1 MWFPSLLWNERQ
13 PGQRKVEGVGK
24 RRRVDERKAA
34 RSAKARRPA
43 VLGGMAVV
51 ALGGGALAVYTVFG
65 GGAAAEDGASSD
77 AKAVKTGPLSA
88 TEVHTAATAFL
99 TAWQQGTV
107 AEAAAATD
115 DSAAARTALTGFTQD
130 AHIKDVTLTPGKR
143 TGDRVAFS
151 VKGTVS
157 YQGTS
162 KPLTYESSLTVVRA
176 EQDGEPVVGWQPS
189 VVHPDLG
196 EGDRLVTGEAGTPP
210 VRAFDRDGG
219 ELTTEKY
226 PSLGPVLDSLREKYG
241 EKAGGESGI
250 ELRVVRAKT
259 DEDASG
265 GNDGDETA
273 STKPSERSPGEKAA
287 DKTLL
292 ELSEG
297 TPGEVRTTL
306 SPSLQAAA
314 EEQVAT
320 EQRASVVVM
329 RPSTGEILSVANSH
343 HGFNVAFQGSL
354 APGST
359 MKIVSSALLIDKGL
373 AAADRVHPCPRYSS
387 YGGWK
392 FQNDDKF
399 QIDGGTFRAS
409 FARSCN
415 TAFIS
420 QAKKLDDDS
429 LTLEAQQVFGLG
441 LDNWAIGVSTFDGA
455 VPVRSDAP
463 MAASLIG
470 QGGVRMNPL
479 NMASV
484 VSTAKTGVFKQ
495 PYLVSPAVDGRTLAT
510 ASRPM
515 SDTVRSQLREL
526 LQYTATAGTA
536 AEAMAGLGPD
546 YGAKTGSAEVD
557 GQKEPNG
564 WFTAWKG
571 DLASAGVVQRGGHG
585 SESAGPIVA
594 ALLKAGSG

>member
-1 MWFPSLLWNERQ
+1 M
-13 PGQRKVEGVGK
+13 
-24 RRRVDERKAA
+24 
-34 RSAKARRPA
+34 
-43 VLGGMAVV
+43 LGGVAVV

-65 GGAAAEDGASSD
+65 AGASANDGSGD
-77 AKAVKTGPLSA
+77 AKAVKSGPLSA
-88 TEVHTAATAFL
+88 GEVRTAATAFL
-99 TAWQQGTV
+99 TAWQKGTV
-107 AEAAAATD
+107 TKAAAATD
-115 DSAAARTALTGFTQD
+115 DAAAAKTALTGFTKD
-130 AHIKDVTLTPGKR
+130 AHIEDVTLTRGKR
-143 TGDRVAFS
+143 SGDKVPFT

-157 YQGTS
+157 YKGAE
-162 KPLTYESSLTVVRA
+162 KPLTYRSALTVVRA
-176 EQDGEPVVGWQPS
+176 EKDGEPVVAWQPS
-189 VVHPDLG
+189 VVHPDLA

-210 VRAFDRDGG
+210 VKALDRDGG
-219 ELTTEKY
+219 ELTTKKY
-226 PSLGPVLDSLREKYG
+226 PSLGSVLDGLREKYG
-241 EKAGGESGI
+241 KKAGGKAGVELRIVRADPAEESGKD
-250 ELRVVRAKT
+250 AK
-259 DEDASG
+259 ESG
-265 GNDGDETA
+265 TSEN
-273 STKPSERSPGEKAA
+273 STKSTKEKAA

-297 TPGEVRTTL
+297 TPGELKTTL

-314 EEQVAT
+314 EEKVAAT
-320 EQRASVVVM
+320 KRASVVVM
-329 RPSTGEILSVANSH
+329 RPSTGEILAAANSSS
-343 HGFNVAFQGSL
+343 FNVAFQGSL

-373 AAADRVHPCPRYSS
+373 ASADKVHPCPKFSS

-399 QIDGGTFRAS
+399 EIKGGTFKAS

-420 QAKKLDDDS
+420 QAKELDDDS
-429 LTLEAQQVFGLG
+429 LTQEAQQVFGLG
-441 LDNWAIGVSTFDGA
+441 LNNWAIGVSSFDGA
-455 VPVRSDAP
+455 VPVQSDAP

-484 VSTAKTGVFKQ
+484 VATAKTGVFKQ
-495 PYLVSPAVDGRTLAT
+495 PYLVPPSVDNRTLAT

-515 SDTVRSQLREL
+515 SETVRSQLREL
-526 LQYTATAGTA
+526 LQYTAAAGTA
-536 AEAMAGLGPD
+536 AEAMSGLGPD

-557 GQKEPNG
+557 GQKQPNG

-571 DLASAGVVQRGGHG
+571 DLASAGVVQQGGHG

-594 ALLKAGSG
+594 ALLKAGSGD

>member
-1 MWFPSLLWNERQ
+1 M
-13 PGQRKVEGVGK
+13 GK

-34 RSAKARRPA
+34 TSGRSRRHVA
-43 VLGGMAVV
+43 LGGVAVV

-65 GGAAAEDGASSD
+65 AGASANDGSGD
-77 AKAVKTGPLSA
+77 AKAVKSGPLSA
-88 TEVHTAATAFL
+88 GEVRTAATAFL
-99 TAWQQGTV
+99 TAWQKGTV
-107 AEAAAATD
+107 TKAAAATD
-115 DSAAARTALTGFTQD
+115 DAAAAKTALTGFTKD
-130 AHIKDVTLTPGKR
+130 AHIEDVTLTRGKR
-143 TGDRVAFS
+143 SGDKVPFT

-157 YQGTS
+157 YKGTE
-162 KPLTYESSLTVVRA
+162 KPLTYRSALTVVRA
-176 EQDGEPVVGWQPS
+176 QKDGEPVVAWQPS
-189 VVHPDLG
+189 VVHPDLA

-210 VRAFDRDGG
+210 VKALDRDGG
-219 ELTTEKY
+219 ELTTKKY
-226 PSLGPVLDSLREKYG
+226 PSLGSVLDGLREKYG
-241 EKAGGESGI
+241 KKAGGKAGVELRIVRADPAEESGKD
-250 ELRVVRAKT
+250 AK
-259 DEDASG
+259 ESG
-265 GNDGDETA
+265 TSEN
-273 STKPSERSPGEKAA
+273 STKSTKEKAA

-297 TPGEVRTTL
+297 TPGELRTTL

-314 EEQVAT
+314 EEKVAAT
-320 EQRASVVVM
+320 KRASVVVM
-329 RPSTGEILSVANSH
+329 RPSTGEILAAANSSS
-343 HGFNVAFQGSL
+343 FNVAFQGSL

-373 AAADRVHPCPRYSS
+373 ASADKVHPCPKFSS

-399 QIDGGTFRAS
+399 EIKGGTFKAS

-420 QAKKLDDDS
+420 QAKELDDDS
-429 LTLEAQQVFGLG
+429 LTHEAQQVFGLG
-441 LDNWAIGVSTFDGA
+441 LNNWAIGVSSFDGA
-455 VPVRSDAP
+455 VPVQSDAP

-484 VSTAKTGVFKQ
+484 VATAKTGVFKQ
-495 PYLVSPAVDGRTLAT
+495 PYLVPPSVDNRTLAT

-515 SDTVRSQLREL
+515 SETVRSQLREL
-526 LQYTATAGTA
+526 LQYTAAAGTA
-536 AEAMAGLGPD
+536 AEAMSGLGPD

-557 GQKEPNG
+557 GQKQPNG

-571 DLASAGVVQRGGHG
+571 DLASAGVVQQGGHG

-594 ALLKAGSG
+594 TLLKAGSGG

>member
-1 MWFPSLLWNERQ
+1 M
-13 PGQRKVEGVGK
+13 GK

-34 RSAKARRPA
+34 KSGRPRRHL
-43 VLGGMAVV
+43 VLGGAAVA
-51 ALGGGALAVYTVFG
+51 ALGGGAFAVYTVFG
-65 GGAAAEDGASSD
+65 AGASADDGSAD
-77 AKAVKTGPLSA
+77 AKAVKSGPLSA
-88 TEVHTAATAFL
+88 GEVRTAATAFL
-99 TAWQQGTV
+99 TAWQKGTV
-107 AEAAAATD
+107 TKAAAATD
-115 DSAAARTALTGFTQD
+115 DTAAAKAALTGFAKD
-130 AHIKDVTLTPGKR
+130 AHVKDVTLTRGR
-143 TGDRVAFS
+143 RAGDEVPFT

-157 YQGTS
+157 YKGTR
-162 KPLTYESSLTVVRA
+162 KPLTYESALTVVRA
-176 EQDGEPVVGWQPS
+176 KKDGEPVVDWRPS
-189 VVHPDLG
+189 VVHPELAK
-196 EGDRLVTGEAGTPP
+196 GDRLVTGEAGTPP
-210 VRAFDRDGG
+210 VKALDRDGG
-219 ELTTEKY
+219 ELTTKKY
-226 PSLGPVLDSLREKYG
+226 PSLGSVLDGLREKYG
-241 EKAGGESGI
+241 KKAGGRAGV
-250 ELRVVRAKT
+250 ELRIVRADPEKT
-259 DEDASG
+259 G
-265 GNDGDETA
+265 PDGTSSAEPAESADSA
-273 STKPSERSPGEKAA
+273 GSTKEKAA

-297 TPGEVRTTL
+297 TPGELKTTL
-306 SPSLQAAA
+306 SPALQALAETKVAA
-314 EEQVAT
+314 T
-320 EQRASVVVM
+320 KRASVVVM
-329 RPSTGEILSVANSH
+329 RPSTGEILAAANSSS
-343 HGFNVAFQGSL
+343 FNVAFQGSL

-373 AAADRVHPCPRYSS
+373 ASAEKVHPCPKFSS

-399 QIDGGTFRAS
+399 QIRNGTFKAS

-441 LDNWAIGVSTFDGA
+441 LNNWAIGVSSFDGA
-455 VPVRSDAP
+455 VPVQRDAP

-495 PYLVSPAVDGRTLAT
+495 PYLVAPSVDGRTLAT
-510 ASRPM
+510 AARPL
-515 SDTVRSQLREL
+515 SASARTQLREL
-526 LQYTATAGTA
+526 LRYTAAAGTA
-536 AEAMAGLGPD
+536 AEAMSGLGPD
-546 YGAKTGSAEVD
+546 FGAKTGSAEVD

-571 DLASAGVVQRGGHG
+571 DLASAGVVQQGGHG

-594 ALLKAGSG
+594 ALLKAGSGG